1 MGYTDSD
8 RERFERIFRANH
20 LKVHAFARRRVA
32 AEAVDDVV
40 SETFTVAWRRLDDI
54 PDDPL
59 PWLLGVAR
67 NVVGTARRGEAR
79 RMRLQTR
86 AQAEYHAA
94 PSDEGQPKVDGAL
107 VTAALERLN
116 ERDREALTLVGWEG
130 LTPTEAAMV
139 IGIPANRFRVRL
151 HRAAR
156 RLRWA
161 LDATEAE
168 ADAAAQQQRLNSDFN
183 SQGAVA

>member
-1 MGYTDSD
+1 MDHTNSE

-20 LKVHAFARRRVA
+20 LKVHAFARRRIA

-79 RMRLQTR
+79 RLRLQTR
-86 AQAEYHAA
+86 AQADYQA
-94 PSDEGQPKVDGAL
+94 PTEDREPKLDSAL
-107 VTAALERLN
+107 VNAALERLS
-116 ERDREALTLVGWEG
+116 ERDREALTLVGWDG
-130 LTPTEAAMV
+130 LTPTEAAAV
-139 IGIPANRFRVRL
+139 IGVPANRFRVRL

-161 LDATEAE
+161 LVAAEEE
-168 ADAAAQQQRLNSDFN
+168 ADAAAQQERPSPDFN
-183 SQGAVA
+183 PQGAVA

>member
-1 MGYTDSD
+1 MDYTDSE

-20 LKVHAFARRRVA
+20 LRVHAFARRRVA

-54 PDDPL
+54 PEDPL

-79 RMRLQTR
+79 RQRLQAR
-86 AQAEYHAA
+86 AQADY
-94 PSDEGQPKVDGAL
+94 QPPTEEREPRLDSGL
-107 VTAALERLN
+107 VNAALERLN
-116 ERDREALTLVGWEG
+116 ERDREALTLVGWDG
-130 LTPTEAAMV
+130 LTPTEAAAV
-139 IGIPANRFRVRL
+139 VGIPANRFRVRL
-151 HRAAR
+151 HRAGR

-161 LDATEAE
+161 LNATEE
-168 ADAAAQQQRLNSDFN
+168 DDASTQQERSGPDFN

>member
-1 MGYTDSD
+1 MDYTNSD
-8 RERFERIFRANH
+8 RERFERIFRTNH
-20 LKVHAFARRRVA
+20 LTVHAFARRRVA
-32 AEAVDDVV
+32 AEAVDDIV

-54 PDDPL
+54 PEDPL

-79 RMRLQTR
+79 RLRLQTR
-86 AQAEYHAA
+86 AEADYQA
-94 PSDEGQPKVDGAL
+94 PTDEREPKLDSGL
-107 VTAALERLN
+107 VNAALERLN

-130 LTPTEAAMV
+130 LTPTQAAAV
-139 IGIPANRFRVRL
+139 VGIPANRFRVRL
-151 HRAAR
+151 HRAGR

-161 LDATEAE
+161 LDAAEEE
-168 ADAAAQQQRLNSDFN
+168 ADASAQQERSGPDLT

>member
-1 MGYTDSD
+1 MDYTNSE

-20 LKVHAFARRRVA
+20 LMVHAFARRRVA
-32 AEAVDDVV
+32 AEAVDDVA

-79 RMRLQTR
+79 RLRLQTR
-86 AQAEYHAA
+86 AQADY
-94 PSDEGQPKVDGAL
+94 QAL
-107 VTAALERLN
+107 VEEREPKLDSGLVNAALERLN
-116 ERDREALTLVGWEG
+116 ERDREALTLVGWDG
-130 LTPTEAAMV
+130 LTPTQAAAA

-151 HRAAR
+151 HRAGR

-161 LDATEAE
+161 LDAAEEEAK
-168 ADAAAQQQRLNSDFN
+168 ASAQQEHPSADLN

>member
-1 MGYTDSD
+1 MDYTNSE
-8 RERFERIFRANH
+8 RERFERIFRAHH
-20 LKVHAFARRRVA
+20 LTVHAFARRRVA

-67 NVVGTARRGEAR
+67 NVVVTARRGEAR
-79 RMRLQTR
+79 RLRLQTR
-86 AQAEYHAA
+86 AQADYQA
-94 PSDEGQPKVDGAL
+94 PTEEREPKLDGGL
-107 VTAALERLN
+107 INAALERLN
-116 ERDREALTLVGWEG
+116 ERDREALTLVGWDG
-130 LTPTEAAMV
+130 LTPTEAAAV
-139 IGIPANRFRVRL
+139 IGIPPNRFRVRL
-151 HRAAR
+151 HRAGR

-161 LDATEAE
+161 LDAAEEE
-168 ADAAAQQQRLNSDFN
+168 ADAAAQPERPSPDFN

>member
-1 MGYTDSD
+1 MDYTNSE
-8 RERFERIFRANH
+8 RERFERIFRTHH
-20 LKVHAFARRRVA
+20 LTVHAFARRRVA

-79 RMRLQTR
+79 RLRLQTL
-86 AQAEYHAA
+86 AQADYRA
-94 PSDEGQPKVDGAL
+94 PTEECEPKLDSGL
-107 VTAALERLN
+107 VSAALERLN
-116 ERDREALTLVGWEG
+116 ERDREALTLVGWDG
-130 LTPTEAAMV
+130 LTPTEAAAV

-151 HRAAR
+151 HRAGR

-161 LDATEAE
+161 LDAEAE
-168 ADAAAQQQRLNSDFN
+168 ADASAQQERPGPDSKSL
-183 SQGAVA
+183 GAVA

>member
-1 MGYTDSD
+1 MDYTTIE
-8 RERFERIFRANH
+8 RERFERLFRAHH
-20 LKVHAFARRRVA
+20 LTVHAFARRRVA

-79 RMRLQTR
+79 RLRLQTR
-86 AQAEYHAA
+86 AQADYQGPIE
-94 PSDEGQPKVDGAL
+94 EREPKLDSGL
-107 VTAALERLN
+107 VNAALERLN
-116 ERDREALTLVGWEG
+116 ERDREALTLIGWDG
-130 LTPTEAAMV
+130 LTPSEAAAV

-151 HRAAR
+151 HRAGR

-161 LDATEAE
+161 LNAAEEE
-168 ADAAAQQQRLNSDFN
+168 ADASAQQERPDPDFN
-183 SQGAVA
+183 SQGAVV

>member
-1 MGYTDSD
+1 MEYTNSE
-8 RERFERIFRANH
+8 RERFERIFRTHH
-20 LKVHAFARRRVA
+20 LTVHAFARRRVT

-79 RMRLQTR
+79 RLRLQTR
-86 AQAEYHAA
+86 AQADYQAPTAA
-94 PSDEGQPKVDGAL
+94 LDPKPDGGL
-107 VTAALERLN
+107 VHAALERLN
-116 ERDREALTLVGWEG
+116 ERDREALTLVGWDG
-130 LTPTEAAMV
+130 LTPAEAAAV

-151 HRAAR
+151 HRAGR

-161 LDATEAE
+161 LNAIEEE
-168 ADAAAQQQRLNSDFN
+168 ADASAPQEQPGHDFN

>member
-1 MGYTDSD
+1 MHYTDSE
-8 RERFERIFRANH
+8 RERFEQIFRANH
-20 LKVHAFARRRVA
+20 LTVHAFARRRVA

-79 RMRLQTR
+79 RLRLQAR
-86 AQAEYHAA
+86 AQTDFQA
-94 PSDEGQPKVDGAL
+94 PTQEHEPKRDSGFVS
-107 VTAALERLN
+107 AALQRLN
-116 ERDREALTLVGWEG
+116 EADREALTLVGWDG
-130 LTPTEAAMV
+130 LTPTEAAAV
-139 IGIPANRFRVRL
+139 LGIPANRFRVRL
-151 HRAAR
+151 HRAGR

-161 LDATEAE
+161 LNAAEEE
-168 ADAAAQQQRLNSDFN
+168 ADASAQQERPGPEFK
-183 SQGAVA
+183 SQGVVA

>member
-1 MGYTDSD
+1 MDYTNGEQ
-8 RERFERIFRANH
+8 ERFERIFRTNH
-20 LKVHAFARRRVA
+20 LAVHAFARRRVA

-54 PDDPL
+54 PEDPL

-79 RMRLQTR
+79 RLRLQTR
-86 AQAEYHAA
+86 AQADYQA
-94 PSDEGQPKVDGAL
+94 PAEEREPRLDSGL
-107 VTAALERLN
+107 VSAALERLN
-116 ERDREALTLVGWEG
+116 ERDREALTLVGWDG
-130 LTPTEAAMV
+130 LTPAEAAAV

-151 HRAAR
+151 HRAGR

-161 LDATEAE
+161 LNAAEEE
-168 ADAAAQQQRLNSDFN
+168 ADASAEQERSGHDFN

>member
-1 MGYTDSD
+1 MEYTNSE
-8 RERFERIFRANH
+8 RERFERIFRTHH
-20 LKVHAFARRRVA
+20 LTVHAFARRRVT

-59 PWLLGVAR
+59 PWLLVVAR

-79 RMRLQTR
+79 RLRLQTR
-86 AQAEYHAA
+86 AQADYQAPTAA
-94 PSDEGQPKVDGAL
+94 LDSKPDGGL
-107 VTAALERLN
+107 VHAALERLN
-116 ERDREALTLVGWEG
+116 ERDREALTLVGWDG
-130 LTPTEAAMV
+130 LTPAEAAAV

-151 HRAAR
+151 HRAGR

-161 LDATEAE
+161 LNAIEEETDASAPQE
-168 ADAAAQQQRLNSDFN
+168 QPGHDFN
-183 SQGAVA
+183 SEGAVA